1 MRYNRRRDRS
11 DTGRW
16 RLWRGNGCGNTGCL
30 WGFSR
35 RGKVNAITDVEGVS
49 VGHCTLR
56 QGEGVRTGVTAILP
70 HPGNLFR
77 EKVPAAVHVIN
88 GYGKTAGLV
97 QVEELGTIE
106 SPILLTNTFSVPAV
120 TEGALQ
126 YLMERDA
133 GIGEEAG
140 SVNVVVAECN
150 DSYLNDMRGLA
161 RPPRTRPGGAPAGA
175 GTGPV
180 EEGCVGA
187 GTGMVCFGWKGGI
200 GTSSRR
206 ISVGGDRVS
215 HRRAGPFQLR
225 QTGGFSPA
233 RRTGGTPA
241 QGAPPEKEAD
251 GSIIIV
257 AATDLP
263 MDAQQLRRLAQAGG
277 VRTGPDRLLR
287 PPRKRGYR
295 HRLFDGQP
303 DTGYPGRAASFFT
316 PSAGLPED
324 GELLSHCFQAVAEA
338 TEEAIYNSLFTAETT
353 LGKRGDGWRPC
364 RWNGW

>member
-1 MRYNRRRDRS
+1 VARK
-11 DTGRW
+11 
-16 RLWRGNGCGNTGCL
+16 RLREYGLLVGVLPT
-30 WGFSR
+30 
-35 RGKVNAITDVEGVS
+35 GKVNAITDVEGGS

-120 TEGALQ
+120 TQGALQ
-126 YLMERDA
+126 YLMERDG

-140 SVNVVVAECN
+140 SINVVVAECN
-150 DSYLNDMRGLA
+150 DSYLNDMRGLHVRPEHA
-161 RPPRTRPGGAPAGA
+161 REALRRAE
-175 GTGPV
+175 TGPV
-180 EEGCVGA
+180 EEGSVGA

-206 ISVGGDRVS
+206 IPVGGDRYHIGVLVLS
-215 HRRAGPFQLR
+215 NFGKREDFHLLGVPVGRQLR
-225 QTGGFSPA
+225 GS
-233 RRTGGTPA
+233 
-241 QGAPPEKEAD
+241 PPEREAD

-257 AATDLP
+257 VATDLP
-263 MDAQQLRRLAQAGG
+263 MDAQQLRRLARRAVFGLA
-277 VRTGPDRLLR
+277 RTGSFARHGSGDIVIAFSTGNRIPDIRDDGPPFYTLR
-287 PPRKRGYR
+287 R
-295 HRLFDGQP
+295 
-303 DTGYPGRAASFFT
+303 
-316 PSAGLPED
+316 LPED

-353 LGKRGDGWRPC
+353 LGKKGRRVEALPVERVVKGWR
-364 RWNGW
+364 RGRIAGH